1 MLETALK
8 VVVTSVIVVAVAEA
22 GKRSALLGALIAS
35 LPLTSL
41 LAFIWLWRD
50 TGDPDRIAALA
61 SGIGWLVAPSLV
73 LFIALP
79 LLLRAGMPFWA
90 SLAAA
95 CAMTAAAYLAMVR
108 ILAAFGIE
116 I

>member
-1 MLETALK
+1 MLDTAIK
-8 VVVTSVIVVAVAEA
+8 VLVTSLLVVAVSEA

-41 LAFIWLWRD
+41 LAFVWLWRD
-50 TGDPDRIAALA
+50 TGDTERIAALA

-73 LFIALP
+73 LFVVLP
-79 LLLRAGMPFWA
+79 MLLRAGVPFWA
-90 SLAAA
+90 ALAAG
-95 CAMTAAAYLAMVR
+95 CALTAAAYLAMVR

>member
-1 MLETALK
+1 MLDTAIK
-8 VVVTSVIVVAVAEA
+8 VLVTSVLVVAVAEA
-22 GKRSALLGALIAS
+22 AKRSVLLGALIAS

-41 LAFIWLWRD
+41 LAFVWLWRD
-50 TGDPDRIAALA
+50 TGDTERIAALA

-79 LLLRAGMPFWA
+79 LLLRAGFPFWLA
-90 SLAAA
+90 LAASSTL
-95 CAMTAAAYLAMVR
+95 TAAAYLAMVR
-108 ILAAFGIE
+108 ILAALGME